1 MMVQCCHTSGS
12 MNRRSTS
19 TTSTRGYGMARQLQ
33 TLQQPRL
40 RMPLAVPTVARYT
53 AHLPLQPLRCAWS
66 LALRCNLLEG
76 GHGRQ
81 WDVEFRVHALGERQT
96 QFACLLQCCEEA
108 LACVLYRVVSGE
120 HKGLECGQ
128 LGGMVG
134 VVGGG
139 CGGVLV
145 CG

>member
-1 MMVQCCHTSGS
+1 MCHSSCHAFAVLHVLGLKS
-12 MNRRSTS
+12 EHALLQHLRSLERNSRTFKFA
-19 TTSTRGYGMARQLQ
+19 M
-33 TLQQPRL
+33 
-40 RMPLAVPTVARYT
+40 
-53 AHLPLQPLRCAWS
+53 
-66 LALRCNLLEG
+66 NLLEG